1 MSPVIFF
8 PVKKNSQGMFT
19 NIHKTM
25 EQCKYEQTQKN
36 HLGFS
41 VEIIRNLYLLQNQ
54 CQKMQGGTKQAIGV
68 FRY

>member
-1 MSPVIFF
+1 
-8 PVKKNSQGMFT
+8 
-19 NIHKTM
+19 M

-54 CQKMQGGTKQAIGV
+54 CQ
-68 FRY
+68 